1 MNKELK
7 VQHKAAQT
15 LHENEI
21 IKQLYLS
28 RHFQAVTHT
37 LSGPDPTLLD
47 HKLCIGRGGA
57 CCLHCCVHPDAQ
69 LYLPSEMI
77 SFKIS
82 LLGLPWWSSG

>member
-15 LHENEI
+15 QHENEI

-37 LSGPDPTLLD
+37 LSGPDPKCSWLSGLTPVDLT
-47 HKLCIGRGGA
+47 A
-57 CCLHCCVHPDAQ
+57 QHCHDFCHHHRWCPI
-69 LYLPSEMI
+69 L
-77 SFKIS
+77 
-82 LLGLPWWSSG
+82 